1 MNLGALNGGLFTKY
15 INSFKNL
22 IIYYFNEKELPR
34 LLKLGK
40 LQCTLKIF
48 TDETLNK
55 GAALSEQA
63 AQSLLNK
70 CGYNVQSG
78 SSQELSADERH
89 HILDG
94 VIRNEVY
101 PYEKVKSFLQW
112 LIDVRKNRKDMSRAI
127 SKWQEDIGYLENNR
141 QRLKSY

>member
-1 MNLGALNGGLFTKY
+1 M
-15 INSFKNL
+15 
-22 IIYYFNEKELPR
+22 
-34 LLKLGK
+34 LKLGK
-40 LQCTLKIF
+40 LQCKIF
-48 TDETLNK
+48 TDETFSNK
-55 GAALSEQA
+55 SAALSEQA

-89 HILDG
+89 LILDG
-94 VIRNEVY
+94 VIRNDIY

-112 LIDVRKNRKDMSRAI
+112 LIDVRKNRKDMGRAI
-127 SKWQEDIGYLENNR
+127 SKWQEDIRYLEINR

>member
-1 MNLGALNGGLFTKY
+1 M
-15 INSFKNL
+15 
-22 IIYYFNEKELPR
+22 PW

-40 LQCTLKIF
+40 LQCKIF
-48 TDETLNK
+48 TDETFSNK
-55 GAALSEQA
+55 SAALIEQA

-89 HILDG
+89 LILDG

-101 PYEKVKSFLQW
+101 PYEKVKRFLQW
-112 LIDVRKNRKDMSRAI
+112 LIAGRKNMKGKDMSRAI
-127 SKWQEDIGYLENNR
+127 SKWQEDIRYLEINR

>member
-22 IIYYFNEKELPR
+22 NIYYFNEKELPR

-40 LQCTLKIF
+40 LQCTIKIF

-89 HILDG
+89 LILER
-94 VIRNEVY
+94 VIRNGVCS
-101 PYEKVKSFLQW
+101 YEKVKSYLQW
-112 LIDVRKNRKDMSRAI
+112 FIAGRKI
-127 SKWQEDIGYLENNR
+127 
-141 QRLKSY
+141 

>member
-40 LQCTLKIF
+40 LQCKIF
-48 TDETLNK
+48 TDETFSNK
-55 GAALSEQA
+55 SAALTEQV

-89 HILDG
+89 LILEG
-94 VIRNEVY
+94 VIRNEIY
-101 PYEKVKSFLQW
+101 PYEKVKLFLQW

-127 SKWQEDIGYLENNR
+127 LKWQEDIGYLENNR

>member
-22 IIYYFNEKELPR
+22 NIYYFNEKKLPW

-40 LQCTLKIF
+40 LQCKIF
-48 TDETLNK
+48 TDETFSNK
-55 GAALSEQA
+55 SAALSEQA

-89 HILDG
+89 LILDG
-94 VIRNEVY
+94 VIRNDIY

-127 SKWQEDIGYLENNR
+127 SKWQEDIRYLEINR

>member
-1 MNLGALNGGLFTKY
+1 MNLGTLNGGLFTKY

-22 IIYYFNEKELPR
+22 NIYYFNEKELPR

-40 LQCTLKIF
+40 LQCKIF
-48 TDETLNK
+48 TDETFSNK
-55 GAALSEQA
+55 SAALSEQA

-89 HILDG
+89 LFLDG

-101 PYEKVKSFLQW
+101 PYEEVKSFLQW
-112 LIDVRKNRKDMSRAI
+112 LIYVRKNRKDMSRAI
-127 SKWQEDIGYLENNR
+127 SKWQEDIGYLEINR

>member
-1 MNLGALNGGLFTKY
+1 M
-15 INSFKNL
+15 
-22 IIYYFNEKELPR
+22 PW

-40 LQCTLKIF
+40 LQCKIF
-48 TDETLNK
+48 TDETFSNK
-55 GAALSEQA
+55 SAALSEQA

-89 HILDG
+89 LILER
-94 VIRNEVY
+94 VIRNGVCS
-101 PYEKVKSFLQW
+101 YEKVKSFLQW
-112 LIDVRKNRKDMSRAI
+112 LIDVRKNRKDMGRAI
-127 SKWQEDIGYLENNR
+127 SKWQEDIRYLEINR